1 VPALQKGSVRLLR
14 QRAPLSG
21 RQEEPR
27 HRSENDSRRLIHGAF
42 DSSLVLAFGDLSV
55 ALVKCFEAH
64 TDAGAFASVSK
75 KQRRDNDQGVAAK
88 RLEFAGGIIYGPLR
102 ASWETG

>member
-1 VPALQKGSVRLLR
+1 MPALQKGSVRLLR

-75 KQRRDNDQGVAAK
+75 KQRGTAIKELLQNGWNLQVGSFLD
-88 RLEFAGGIIYGPLR
+88 L
-102 ASWETG
+102 